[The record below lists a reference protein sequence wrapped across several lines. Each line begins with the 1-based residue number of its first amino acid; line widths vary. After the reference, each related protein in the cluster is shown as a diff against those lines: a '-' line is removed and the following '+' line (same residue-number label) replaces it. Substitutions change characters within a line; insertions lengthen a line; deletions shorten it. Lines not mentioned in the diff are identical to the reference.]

1 MAWNDDGSRLALTT
15 CGVVGDDLNDDQG
28 GACAAW
34 ALRRPEP
41 TTERKMREREKEGA
55 NRIDRRRERI
65 G

>member
-34 ALRRPEP
+34 ALHPEP
-41 TTERKMREREKEGA
+41 TTEPKMWERDSEGMRAREGA
-55 NRIDRRRERI
+55 KRI